1 MSAANTSSP
10 RKILITCALPY
21 ANGYIHLGHLVE
33 YLQADF
39 WTRFQQMRGN
49 ECTFI
54 CADDTHGT
62 PIMVKA
68 RELGITPEA
77 LIAKSFD
84 EHSKDFADF
93 QIRFAHYGSTNS
105 QENRELCE
113 YFYNKMKDGGHT
125 RTQAIKQLF
134 CEFDKMF
141 LPDRFVKGTCPK
153 CKAPDQY
160 GDSCDVCGSTY
171 APSDMKD
178 VHCSMCGNT
187 PVLKDSESIFFKLN
201 DFKKYLEEW
210 IPKHTSSDISKKMLE
225 WFNED
230 LKDLDISRD
239 EPYFGFPIPGTN
251 NKKFFYVWVDAP
263 MGYVSTTAQWAKAQG
278 KTLKEIWEDP
288 TREIYH
294 FIGKD
299 IARFHTIFWPAFLK
313 AADVRS
319 PDGVFVHGHLMV
331 NGEKMSKSK
340 GTFIAARTYLNHL
353 NPEYLRYYYSTKLNC
368 TVDDI
373 DLSLEDFVSRVNSDL
388 VGKITNL
395 GSRGGQMLKKKMDG
409 QMSTPDA
416 DGLKLIENSQRRSEV
431 IASHFEA
438 RDFGKALNEIRA
450 IADDA
455 NKYFDEKAPWKTL
468 DTDPTGTKQVIT
480 TTLNIFRILAIYL
493 KPILP
498 DYSAKV
504 AKLLGDKD
512 YQWSDINTI
521 VSNREIQDYEHLATR
536 IDPEKVKAMV
546 DESRKMNEEIQ
557 AAKKSVTK
565 ATTGTSSAK
574 SPGTAEGTQT
584 KEPSVTKTAEI
595 EFADFE
601 KVELRVGQ
609 VIEAE
614 EIKEAD
620 KLLRLKVDIGQ
631 GEVRQIIAGIK
642 AAYKPE
648 QLLGRKLL
656 VCVNLKPRKMKFG
669 MSEGMVLA
677 AGNGG
682 SDLFVLSPDEG
693 AQVGQRVK

>member
-1 MSAANTSSP
+1 MNEQ
-10 RKILITCALPY
+10 RKILMTCALPY
-21 ANGYIHLGHLVE
+21 ANGYIHIGHLVE

-39 WTRFQQMRGN
+39 WARFQTMRGH

-68 RELGITPEA
+68 RERGITPEA
-77 LIAKSFD
+77 LIAESYQ
-84 EHSKDFADF
+84 EHTKDFADF
-93 QIRFAHYGSTNS
+93 QVQFSLYGSTNS
-105 QENRELCE
+105 EENKNLCE
-113 YFYNKMKDGGHT
+113 YFYKKMSDGGHIRT
-125 RTQAIKQLF
+125 RAISQLY
-134 CEFDKMF
+134 CNHDKMF
-141 LPDRFVKGTCPK
+141 LPDRFVKGTCPNCGSK
-153 CKAPDQY
+153 DQY
-160 GDSCDVCGSTY
+160 GDSCDVCGATY
-171 APSDMKD
+171 SPSDMKD
-178 VHCSMCGNT
+178 VYCSLCGTT

-210 IPKHTSSDISKKMLE
+210 IPKHCAPEVSRKMLE

-230 LKDLDISRD
+230 LLDLDISRD
-239 EPYFGFPIPGTN
+239 EPYFGFAIPGTN

-263 MGYVSTTAQWAKAQG
+263 MGYMSTTEQWAKKKGQ
-278 KTLKEIWEDP
+278 TLKDIWQDP
-288 TREIYH
+288 KREIYH

-313 AADVRS
+313 AAEFRS
-319 PDGVFVHGHLMV
+319 PNQVFVHGHLMV

-353 NPEYLRYYYSTKLNC
+353 NPEYLRFYYSTKLSSS
-368 TVDDI
+368 VDDV
-373 DLSLEDFVSRVNSDL
+373 DLNLEEFVNRVNSEL

-409 QMSTPDA
+409 MMSTPDA
-416 DGLKLIENSQRRSEV
+416 EGDKLIAHAQKTADS
-431 IASHFEA
+431 IAAHYEA
-438 RDFGKALNEIRA
+438 RDFAKAMNEIRSL
-450 IADDA
+450 ADDA
-455 NKYFDEKAPWKTL
+455 NRYFDEKAPWKTL
-468 DTDPTGTKQVIT
+468 ETDPTGTKQVLT
-480 TTLNIFRILAIYL
+480 TTLNIFRLLAIYM

-498 DYSAKV
+498 FYSAKV
-504 AKLLGDKD
+504 AKLLGEND
-512 YQWSDINTI
+512 YQWSDIQT
-521 VSNREIQDYEHLATR
+521 VLKNRPINDYEHLAVR
-536 IDPEKVKAMV
+536 VEADKVKAMV
-546 DESRKMNEEIQ
+546 EESRKINEEL
-557 AAKKSVTK
+557 AASKKAASTAPAK
-565 ATTGTSSAK
+565 AAATAGATSGAGKTEDRSADR
-574 SPGTAEGTQT
+574 P
-584 KEPSVTKTAEI
+584 VEI
-595 EFADFE
+595 EFTDFE
-601 KVELRVGQ
+601 KVDLRIGQ

-620 KLLRLKVDIGQ
+620 KLLRLKVDIGGGQ
-631 GEVRQIIAGIK
+631 VRQIIAGIK

-682 SDLFVLSPDEG
+682 SDLFVLAADDG